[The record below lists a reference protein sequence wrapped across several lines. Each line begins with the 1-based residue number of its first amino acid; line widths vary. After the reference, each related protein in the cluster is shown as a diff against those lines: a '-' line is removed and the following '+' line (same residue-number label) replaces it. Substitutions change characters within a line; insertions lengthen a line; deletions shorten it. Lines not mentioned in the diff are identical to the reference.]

1 MWYIIRYYAWGA
13 IKFFFLAIINRMIIF
28 TSSIAAIR
36 TDEAN
41 RRLFPELATA
51 MAEKA
56 QTATRAVKY
65 SLYFHII

>member
-1 MWYIIRYYAWGA
+1 
-13 IKFFFLAIINRMIIF
+13 MIIF
-28 TSSIAAIR
+28 TSSKAAIR

-41 RRLFPELATA
+41 RRLIPELATA

-56 QTATRAVKY
+56 QTATIAVKY